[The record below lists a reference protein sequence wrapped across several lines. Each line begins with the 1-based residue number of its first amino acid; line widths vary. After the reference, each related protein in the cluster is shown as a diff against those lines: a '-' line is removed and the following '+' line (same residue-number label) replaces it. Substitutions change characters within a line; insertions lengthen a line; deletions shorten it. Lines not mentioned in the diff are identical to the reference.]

1 MKHIRVLSCA
11 LVAALAS
18 IAPSVAMADGIVVI
32 VNKANDNV
40 VDKALVSRIYRGEAR
55 SWPSGGGIAVYDLPE
70 DNLLREDF
78 DGSFVG
84 KSEKALL
91 ALWSQNALT
100 GKALPPKVAAS
111 DEDVKKAVAANRN
124 AIGYIQARSLD
135 DSVKAA
141 LR

>member
-1 MKHIRVLSCA
+1 MKYIRLLLCA
-11 LVAALAS
+11 LFSLAAPTIALA
-18 IAPSVAMADGIVVI
+18 DGVVVI

-40 VDKALVSRIYRGEAR
+40 VDKALVARIYRGESR
-55 SWPSGGGIAVYDLPE
+55 TWPNGGAIAAYDLPE

-78 DGSFVG
+78 DGAYVG

-91 ALWSQNALT
+91 ALWSQNVLT
-100 GKALPPKVAAS
+100 GKAVAPKVAAS
-111 DEDVKKAVAANRN
+111 DDEVKKAVAANKG
-124 AIGYIQARSLD
+124 AIGYIQLRSLD

>member
-1 MKHIRVLSCA
+1 MNTPRFLTVSA
-11 LVAALAS
+11 LLACMVPAYAGDVVA
-18 IAPSVAMADGIVVI
+18 I
-32 VNKANDNV
+32 VNKANDNAI
-40 VDKALVSRIYRGEAR
+40 DKTLVSKIYRGESR
-55 SWPSGGGIAVYDLPE
+55 SWPNGGGIAAYDLPE

-78 DGSFVG
+78 DGTFVG

-111 DEDVKKAVAANRN
+111 DEEVKKAVAANKN
-124 AIGYIQARSLD
+124 AIGYIQLHSLD

>member
-1 MKHIRVLSCA
+1 MKNSHFLSCA
-11 LVAALAS
+11 LLAFVLPTVAL
-18 IAPSVAMADGIVVI
+18 ADGIVVI

-40 VDKALVSRIYRGEAR
+40 VDKALVAKIYRGEAR
-55 SWPSGGGIAVYDLPE
+55 TWPNGGGIAAFDLPE
-70 DNLLREDF
+70 DNLLRDDF
-78 DGSFVG
+78 DGNFVG

-91 ALWSQNALT
+91 ALWSQNVLT
-100 GKALPPKVAAS
+100 GKAVAPKVAAS
-111 DEDVKKAVAANRN
+111 DEDVKKAVAANKN